1 LDLGVSS
8 GLLNGADVD
17 RFSLPGVL
25 VGFISCT
32 LYELLFRYKLQ
43 IDEYLIIIMCEL
55 VEITNLVETDVD
67 PRLRVSI
74 RVRTRHP
81 SGRSK

>member
-1 LDLGVSS
+1 LDFVVSLE
-8 GLLNGADVD
+8 LLCSVGADG
-17 RFSLPGVL
+17 FSLTGVL

-43 IDEYLIIIMCEL
+43 FNEYLMMIMYKL

-74 RVRTRHP
+74 RVRTRLP